1 VVSHDGQA
9 TRRAMS
15 TLAAE
20 TNRLARTRDAVTRGA
35 RFVEALP
42 APRVVAAF
50 IAVEWLAILAT
61 GLVVRHAGWIYYQG
75 GDQLWY
81 YTLGWALGHGHLT
94 QTPVGYGWS
103 FLLAPIALVAGPNLV
118 SAFPAIVLLNVLVL
132 MPAAML
138 ALYGIAV
145 RIGGRLFGY
154 WALLLWVVV
163 PFIGIRYTNTGY
175 HQKYT
180 ELLLPQAFGLS
191 AMADFPTTVA
201 TLVSVYF
208 CMRTLTSE
216 HPELL
221 DGLACGAAAGIA
233 IAIKPS
239 TSIFLAGIAVALAL
253 RRRAAIAG
261 CVFAGM
267 VPALAALALW
277 KERGLGHV
285 PLLSS
290 SAPAPHGLA
299 AAQPVAGLNLHKY
312 THQVDWSRF
321 LNNLDL
327 IREHF
332 WSNRLIEWL
341 VIAGLIGLARR
352 SRTAALLVGVWFA
365 AFAVIKG
372 GYAQA
377 SVEDGS
383 FFRVMMPSYPAFLLL
398 LASVPLL
405 LPHAP
410 KALRDYTQ
418 TFRRP
423 AARTRWALLG
433 ATILVSG
440 AVPLAAFAAASRGS
454 GLDATTVGSTIMPI
468 PGNIDIGLSAKVTG
482 KAVVLSWRKQ
492 DPFGGPVFF
501 RVWRDHKDAFT
512 CSTSADPGGRICNVS
527 LPEVGT
533 THADQFIDHPG
544 PGHWV
549 YRVAIAANW
558 LNDAGYGDP
567 YLVSSPVTVT
577 RR

>member
-1 VVSHDGQA
+1 
-9 TRRAMS
+9 MS

-20 TNRLARTRDAVTRGA
+20 TSRLARTRDAVGRGA

-42 APRVVAAF
+42 APRVIAAF
-50 IAVEWLAILAT
+50 IAVEWLAVLAT

-103 FLLAPIALVAGPNLV
+103 FLLAPISLVAGPNLV
-118 SAFPAIVLLNVLVL
+118 SAFPAIILLNVLVL
-132 MPAAML
+132 MPVAML
-138 ALYGIAV
+138 ALYGIAT

-180 ELLLPQAFGLS
+180 ELLLPQAFGLT

-201 TLVSVYF
+201 ALVSVYF

-239 TSIFLAGIAVALAL
+239 TSIFLAGVALAL
-253 RRRAAIAG
+253 AYRRRVAIAG
-261 CVFAGM
+261 AVLAGII
-267 VPALAALALW
+267 PALAALAVW
-277 KERGLGHV
+277 KERGLGHI

-290 SAPAPHGLA
+290 SAPAPGGLA
-299 AAQPVAGLNLHKY
+299 AAHPIAGLDIQKY
-312 THQVDWSRF
+312 TRQVDWSRF

-341 VIAGLIGLARR
+341 VIGGLIGLGRR
-352 SRTAALLVGVWFA
+352 SKTAAVLVGGWFA
-365 AFAVIKG
+365 AFAIVKG
-372 GYAQA
+372 GYNQA

-410 KALRDYTQ
+410 KALKKYTP

-423 AARTRWALLG
+423 SLRVRWTLLG
-433 ATILVSG
+433 VTILVS
-440 AVPLAAFAAASRGS
+440 AIVPLVAFAAASRGP
-454 GLDATTVGSTIMPI
+454 GLDPTTVGSTIMPI
-468 PGNIDIGLSAKVTG
+468 PGNIDLGLSAKVTG
-482 KAVVLSWRKQ
+482 KRVVLNWRKQ
-492 DPFGGPVFF
+492 DPLGGPVFF
-501 RVWRDHKDAFT
+501 RVWRGRKDVFT
-512 CSTSADPGGRICNVS
+512 CSTSTAPGGRICNVS

-533 THADQFIDHPG
+533 THADRFVDHPG
-544 PGHWV
+544 RGRWV

-567 YLVSSPVTVT
+567 YVVSRPIAVT
-577 RR
+577 RP

>member
-1 VVSHDGQA
+1 V
-9 TRRAMS
+9 S

-20 TNRLARTRDAVTRGA
+20 TSRLARTRDAVTRGA
-35 RFVEALP
+35 HFVEALP
-42 APRVVAAF
+42 ASRVIAAF
-50 IAVEWLAILAT
+50 IAVEWLAVLAT

-103 FLLAPIALVAGPNLV
+103 FLLAPVSLVAGPNLV
-118 SAFPAIVLLNVLVL
+118 SAFPAIILLNVLVL
-132 MPAAML
+132 MPVAML
-138 ALYGIAV
+138 ALYGIAA
-145 RIGGRLFGY
+145 RIGGRLFAY

-180 ELLLPQAFGLS
+180 ELLLPQAFGLT

-239 TSIFLAGIAVALAL
+239 TSIFLAGIAVTLAY

-261 CVFAGM
+261 SVFAGM

-277 KERGLGHV
+277 KERGLGHL

-290 SAPAPHGLA
+290 SAPAPRGLA
-299 AAQPVAGLNLHKY
+299 AAQPIAGLNLHKY

-341 VIAGLIGLARR
+341 VIGGLIGLARR

-365 AFAVIKG
+365 VFAIVKG

-423 AARTRWALLG
+423 AARARWALLG
-433 ATILVSG
+433 ATLLVSG
-440 AVPLAAFAAASRGS
+440 VVPLAAFAAASRGS

-468 PGNIDIGLSAKVTG
+468 PGNIGIGLAARVSGT
-482 KAVVLSWRKQ
+482 AVVLSWRKQ

-501 RVWRDHKDAFT
+501 RVWRGHKDVFT
-512 CSTSADPGGRICNVS
+512 CSTSTAPGGRICNVN

-567 YLVSSPVTVT
+567 YLVSSPVTVS
-577 RR
+577 RP

>member
-1 VVSHDGQA
+1 
-9 TRRAMS
+9 MS
-15 TLAAE
+15 TLATDSGA
-20 TNRLARTRDAVTRGA
+20 LARSRDAVARGA

-42 APRVVAAF
+42 APRVIGAL
-50 IAVEWLAILAT
+50 IAVEWLAVLAT

-132 MPAAML
+132 TPVAML
-138 ALYGIAV
+138 ALYGIAT

-180 ELLLPQAFGLS
+180 ELLLPQAFGLTG
-191 AMADFPTTVA
+191 MADFPTTVA

-233 IAIKPS
+233 IAIKPA
-239 TSIFLAGIAVALAL
+239 TSLFLAGLAVALAY

-261 CVFAGM
+261 AVFVGM
-267 VPALAALALW
+267 VPALAALAVW
-277 KERGLGHV
+277 KDRGLGQI
-285 PLLSS
+285 PLLTHSS
-290 SAPAPHGLA
+290 PAPRGLA
-299 AAQPVAGLNLHKY
+299 AAQPLAALNLSKY
-312 THQVDWSRF
+312 THQVNWSHF

-341 VIAGLIGLARR
+341 VIGGLIGLFRR
-352 SRTAALLVGVWFA
+352 SRTAGLLVGVWFA
-365 AFAVIKG
+365 AFAIVKG
-372 GYAQA
+372 GYTSAGI
-377 SVEDGS
+377 EDGS
-383 FFRVMMPSYPAFLLL
+383 LFRIMMPAYPAFLLL

-410 KALRDYTQ
+410 RALREYTQ

-423 AARTRWALLG
+423 AVRTRWALLG
-433 ATILVSG
+433 VTILVSG
-440 AVPLAAFAAASRGS
+440 VVPLAAFAAASRGP
-454 GLDATTVGSTIMPI
+454 GLDPTTVGSTVMPI
-468 PGNIDIGLSAKVTG
+468 PGNIDIGLSAKADG
-482 KAVVLSWRKQ
+482 KRVVLSWRKQ
-492 DPFGGPVFF
+492 DPLGGPVFF
-501 RVWRDHKDAFT
+501 RVWRGRKDAFT
-512 CSTSADPGGRICNVS
+512 CSTSTSSGGRICNVN

-533 THADQFIDHPG
+533 THADRFVDHPG
-544 PGHWV
+544 AGRWV

-558 LNDAGYGDP
+558 LDNAGYGDP
-567 YLVSSPVTVT
+567 YLVSSPITVT

>member
-1 VVSHDGQA
+1 VVSHDGEA
-9 TRRAMS
+9 RGGTM
-15 TLAAE
+15 TTIAAE
-20 TNRLARTRDAVTRGA
+20 RGRLARSRDAVIRSA
-35 RFVEALP
+35 RFVESLRP
-42 APRVVAAF
+42 ARVIGVF
-50 IAVEWLAILAT
+50 IAVELLAVLAT

-81 YTLGWALGHGHLT
+81 YTLGWALGHGHIT

-103 FLLAPIALVAGPNLV
+103 FLLSPIALIAGPNLV
-118 SAFPAIVLLNVLVL
+118 SAFPAIILLNVLVL
-132 MPAAML
+132 MPVAML
-138 ALYGIAV
+138 ALYGIAT

-154 WALLLWVVV
+154 WVLLLWVVV
-163 PFIGIRYTNTGY
+163 PFIGVRYTNTGY

-180 ELLLPQAFGLS
+180 ELLLPQAFGLT
-191 AMADFPTTVA
+191 AMADFPTMVA
-201 TLVSVYF
+201 ALVSVYF

-221 DGLACGAAAGIA
+221 DALACGAAAGIA
-233 IAIKPS
+233 IAIKPA
-239 TSIFLAGIAVALAL
+239 TSIFLAGIAVVLAY

-261 CVFAGM
+261 AVLAAM

-285 PLLSS
+285 PLLSH
-290 SAPAPHGLA
+290 SAPAPRGLA
-299 AAQPVAGLNLHKY
+299 AASPLAALNLHKY
-312 THQVDWSRF
+312 THEVSWSRF

-365 AFAVIKG
+365 AFAIVKG
-372 GYAQA
+372 GYVQA

-383 FFRVMMPSYPAFLLL
+383 FFRVMMPAYPAFLLL
-398 LASVPLL
+398 LACVPLL

-410 KALRDYTQ
+410 KALREYTP
-418 TFRRP
+418 TFPRP
-423 AARTRWALLG
+423 SVRTRWALLG
-433 ATILVSG
+433 VTILVS
-440 AVPLAAFAAASRGS
+440 AVIPLAAFAAASRGP
-454 GLDATTVGSTIMPI
+454 GLDPTTVGKTVMPV
-468 PGNIDIGLSAKVTG
+468 PGNIDIGLSAKVSG
-482 KAVVLSWRKQ
+482 KQVVLAWRKQ
-492 DPFGGPVFF
+492 DPLGGPVFF
-501 RVWRDHKDAFT
+501 RIWRGRKDVFS
-512 CSTSADPGGRICNVS
+512 CSTASGGRICNVN

-544 PGHWV
+544 AGHWI

-567 YLVSSPVTVT
+567 YLVSSPIAVT
-577 RR
+577 RP

>member
-1 VVSHDGQA
+1 
-9 TRRAMS
+9 MS

-20 TNRLARTRDAVTRGA
+20 TSRLARTRDAVTRGA

-42 APRVVAAF
+42 APRVIAAF
-50 IAVEWLAILAT
+50 IVVEWLTVLAT

-118 SAFPAIVLLNVLVL
+118 SAFPVIILLDVLVL
-132 MPAAML
+132 MPVAML
-138 ALYGIAV
+138 ALYGIAT

-180 ELLLPQAFGLS
+180 ELLLPQAFGLT

-208 CMRTLTSE
+208 CVRALTSE

-221 DGLACGAAAGIA
+221 DGLACGAAAGVA

-239 TSIFLAGIAVALAL
+239 TSIFLAGVALAL
-253 RRRAAIAG
+253 AYRRRAAIAG
-261 CVFAGM
+261 AVLAGI

-277 KERGLGHV
+277 KDRGLGHI

-290 SAPAPHGLA
+290 SAPAPGGLA
-299 AAQPVAGLNLHKY
+299 AAHPIAGLDLHKY

-341 VIAGLIGLARR
+341 VIGGLIGLARR
-352 SRTAALLVGVWFA
+352 SRTAAFLVGGWFA
-365 AFAVIKG
+365 AFAIIKG

-410 KALRDYTQ
+410 KALRDYTP

-423 AARTRWALLG
+423 AARSRWALLG
-433 ATILVSG
+433 IAVLVS
-440 AVPLAAFAAASRGS
+440 AVIPLAAFAAASRGP
-454 GLDATTVGSTIMPI
+454 GVDPATVGATVMPI
-468 PGNIDIGLSAKVTG
+468 PGNIDIGLSAKVSG
-482 KAVVLSWRKQ
+482 KQVVLSWRKQ
-492 DPFGGPVFF
+492 APLGGPVFF
-501 RVWRDHKDAFT
+501 RVWRGRSDGFT
-512 CSTSADPGGRICNVS
+512 CSTSTAPGGRICNVN

-533 THADQFIDHPG
+533 THEDRFIDRPG
-544 PGHWV
+544 PGRWV
-549 YRVAIAANW
+549 YRVAVAANW

-567 YLVSSPVTVT
+567 YLFSTPVAVN
-577 RR
+577 RP

>member
-1 VVSHDGQA
+1 M
-9 TRRAMS
+9 T

-20 TNRLARTRDAVTRGA
+20 TSRLARTRDAVTRGA

-42 APRVVAAF
+42 ASRVIAAF
-50 IAVEWLAILAT
+50 IAVEWLAVLAT

-94 QTPVGYGWS
+94 LTRVGYGWS
-103 FLLAPIALVAGPNLV
+103 FLLAPISLVAGPDLV
-118 SAFPAIVLLNVLVL
+118 SAFPAIILLNVLVL
-132 MPAAML
+132 MPVAML
-138 ALYGIAV
+138 ALYGIAT

-180 ELLLPQAFGLS
+180 ELLLPQAFGLT

-201 TLVSVYF
+201 ALVSVYF

-221 DGLACGAAAGIA
+221 DGLACGVAAGIA

-239 TSIFLAGIAVALAL
+239 TSIFLAGVAVALAY
-253 RRRAAIAG
+253 RRRVAISGA
-261 CVFAGM
+261 VLAGM
-267 VPALAALALW
+267 VPALAALAVW
-277 KERGLGHV
+277 KDRGLGQI
-285 PLLSS
+285 PLLSH
-290 SAPAPHGLA
+290 SAPAPRGLA
-299 AAQPVAGLNLHKY
+299 AAQPVAGLNLGKY
-312 THQVDWSRF
+312 THQINWSHF

-341 VIAGLIGLARR
+341 VIGGLIGLARR

-365 AFAVIKG
+365 AFAIVKG
-372 GYAQA
+372 GYSGA
-377 SVEDGS
+377 SIEDGS

-410 KALRDYTQ
+410 KALRNYTP

-423 AARTRWALLG
+423 APRTRWTLLG
-433 ATILVSG
+433 ATIVLSGLLPLV
-440 AVPLAAFAAASRGS
+440 AFAAASRGP
-454 GLDATTVGSTIMPI
+454 GLDPTTVGATIMPI
-468 PGNIDIGLSAKVTG
+468 PGNVDIGLSARVSG
-482 KAVVLSWRKQ
+482 KQVVLSWHKQ

-501 RVWRDHKDAFT
+501 RIWRGRKDAFT
-512 CSTSADPGGRICNVS
+512 CSTSADPGGRICNVN

-533 THADQFIDHPG
+533 THGDQFVDHPS
-544 PGHWV
+544 PGRWV

-567 YLVSSPVTVT
+567 YLVSGPIAVT
-577 RR
+577 RK